1 MRHAERVILLQV
13 VDQQW
18 KTHLLAM
25 DDLKDGIGLRGYG
38 QKDPLVE
45 YKKESFKMFQELRAR
60 IDEEALKFLF
70 LLQPVEEEQQVK
82 EIERKQQRSQSDL
95 ILQGADNKTVPTLLF
110 AYWTQGQPAK
120 TAAVSVWLVIML
132 VAPKGLPAALRDQL
146 QSACKAATD
155 TTVYKARAQAANSPL
170 VWRDGENFR
179 RFAQS
184 EFDKMRQIVNDNG
197 LRER

>member
-1 MRHAERVILLQV
+1 MVVLTDARVTGFESVPSAREL
-13 VDQQW
+13 
-18 KTHLLAM
+18 
-25 DDLKDGIGLRGYG
+25 GLPVRG
-38 QKDPLVE
+38 
-45 YKKESFKMFQELRAR
+45 
-60 IDEEALKFLF
+60 
-70 LLQPVEEEQQVK
+70 
-82 EIERKQQRSQSDL
+82 
-95 ILQGADNKTVPTLLF
+95 
-110 AYWTQGQPAK
+110 
-120 TAAVSVWLVIML
+120 SVWGGL

-146 QSACKAATD
+146 QSACKTATD